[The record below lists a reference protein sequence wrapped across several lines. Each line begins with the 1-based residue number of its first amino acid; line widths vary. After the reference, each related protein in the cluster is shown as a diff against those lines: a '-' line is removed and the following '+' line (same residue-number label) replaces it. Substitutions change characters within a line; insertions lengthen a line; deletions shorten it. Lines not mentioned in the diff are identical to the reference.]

1 VAAPIPDADPVT
13 QIVPTSFPP
22 LLQCVRYG
30 PVEPSH
36 ENRHD
41 YRDGMTSVV
50 RSIVCREFA
59 PLDRLVLEEKPSP
72 DLFPGC
78 VRIDVTACGVN
89 FVDALF
95 VQGKYQIKPPVP
107 FVPGMEVV
115 GRVCEVAPDVDG
127 VEIGQRVF
135 ANVGLGGFS
144 SQAMVAAKRI
154 MVLPDTLTDGQAA
167 TFMQSYLTA
176 WFALVERAAVKP
188 GKWLLVLGAGSG
200 VGLAAVDVGHALGLN
215 VIAVASTEEKRRFA
229 AERGAVA
236 TIDSTS
242 TADEIK
248 EQAKTLSG
256 GAVDYLYDPVGG
268 DVGETCLRALGD
280 DGQYL
285 VIGFV
290 AGIPKVPA
298 NQVLLRNRRITGV
311 DWGGW
316 AGKNPG
322 LNDRMLAE
330 VMALI
335 ARGELRP
342 VEPITYPLDRAA
354 DALRDLE
361 DRKVAGK
368 IALIP

>member
-1 VAAPIPDADPVT
+1 MD
-13 QIVPTSFPP
+13 
-22 LLQCVRYG
+22 
-30 PVEPSH
+30 
-36 ENRHD
+36 D
-41 YRDGMTSVV
+41 YRDGMSSVV
-50 RSIVCREFA
+50 RSIVCQEFA
-59 PLDRLVLEEKPSP
+59 PLDRLVLEEKPAP

-115 GRVCEVAPDVDG
+115 GRVSEIAADVADSG
-127 VEIGQRVF
+127 VTIGQRVF

-154 MVLPDTLTDGQAA
+154 TPLPDTLSDGQAA

-176 WFALVERAAVKP
+176 WFALVERARVES
-188 GKWLLVLGAGSG
+188 GRWLLVLGAGSG
-200 VGLAAVDVGHALGLN
+200 VGLAAVDVGRALGLR

-229 AERGAVA
+229 TERGAEA
-236 TIDSTS
+236 TIDSTLS
-242 TADEIK
+242 ADEIK
-248 EQAKTLSG
+248 ELAKSLSG
-256 GAVDYLYDPVGG
+256 GAIDYLYDPVGG
-268 DVGETCLRALGD
+268 EVGETCLRALGD

-290 AGIPKVPA
+290 AGIPKLPA

-316 AGKNPG
+316 AGKNPER
-322 LNDRMLAE
+322 NNAMLAE
-330 VMALI
+330 VMKLI

-342 VEPITYPLDRAA
+342 VKPVAYPLERAA

-368 IALIP
+368 IALVP